1 MYSPEVQNLIK
12 LVGVSVVLIATAG
25 YFSYKSYMERY
36 PDSNI
41 NEWFNGKTFSTN
53 TILIGMVSGLIFG
66 FIDNAGLWI
75 GMEYLDP
82 FTKQF
87 GELTQAGIGN
97 TFSDALGVTM
107 GTFIGSIITNKTKV
121 EQTPIW
127 ADAVGIIV
135 GCLLGIF
142 ICRMFSTKK

>member
-1 MYSPEVQNLIK
+1 MF
-12 LVGVSVVLIATAG
+12 
-25 YFSYKSYMERY
+25 FS
-36 PDSNI
+36 I
-41 NEWFNGKTFSTN
+41 NS
-53 TILIGMVSGLIFG
+53 IVIFG

-87 GELTQAGIGN
+87 GELTKAGIGN

-142 ICRMFSTKK
+142 ICRMFSEKK